1 MSEKGFE
8 PLSSQ
13 LGIAGTSYRI
23 QLGLI
28 NGRWASRLLKGN
40 NVIDSYVYKD
50 EDVQGDYPNQNIIVG
65 WVLRTVAIP
74 NINPHQVM
82 KTTQALVKQAIE
94 KKEQKKVMAPLSE
107 TKDIKLEKV
116 PESQLKRS
124 QAAGWVKEEGTKT
137 IQELEEE
144 KREAFR
150 ERMQYKHEE
159 EAERRGETIHVT
171 RELPSIPK
179 VGSQTSKTCPSCG
192 KDLDWKFCPYCG
204 ERL

>member
-1 MSEKGFE
+1 VSEKGFE

-82 KTTQALVKQAIE
+82 KTTQALVKQAVE

-107 TKDIKLEKV
+107 TKGLELEKV
-116 PESQLKRS
+116 PASQLKRP
-124 QAAGWVKEEGTKT
+124 QATGWVKEEGVKSL
-137 IQELEEE
+137 QELEDE

-150 ERMQYKHEE
+150 ERMKYKHEE
-159 EAERRGETIHVT
+159 EAERVKETVKTT

-179 VGSQTSKTCPSCG
+179 SGAQTSKTCPSCG
-192 KDLDWKFCPYCG
+192 KDLDWRYCPYCG
-204 ERL
+204 EKL

>member
-1 MSEKGFE
+1 VSEKGFE

-82 KTTQALVKQAIE
+82 KTTQALVKQAVE

-107 TKDIKLEKV
+107 TKELELEKV
-116 PESQLKRS
+116 PENQLKRPK
-124 QAAGWVKEEGTKT
+124 ATGWVKEEGVKSL
-137 IQELEEE
+137 QELEDE

-150 ERMQYKHEE
+150 ERMKYKHEE
-159 EAERRGETIHVT
+159 ETERRKETVKTT

-179 VGSQTSKTCPSCG
+179 LGGQTSKTCPSCG
-192 KDLDWKFCPYCG
+192 KDLDWRYCPYCG
-204 ERL
+204 EKL

>member
-107 TKDIKLEKV
+107 MKGLELEKV
-116 PESQLKRS
+116 PESQLKRP
-124 QAAGWVKEEGTKT
+124 QATGWVKEEGMKSV
-137 IQELEEE
+137 QELEDE

-150 ERMQYKHEE
+150 ERMKYKHEE
-159 EAERRGETIHVT
+159 EAGRIKEPIKTT
-171 RELPSIPK
+171 RDLPSIPK
-179 VGSQTSKTCPSCG
+179 LGGQTSKTCPSCG
-192 KDLDWKFCPYCG
+192 KDLDWRYCPYCG
-204 ERL
+204 EKL

>member
-94 KKEQKKVMAPLSE
+94 KKEQKKVMAPISE

-116 PESQLKRS
+116 PESQLKRP

-137 IQELEEE
+137 LQELEEE

-159 EAERRGETIHVT
+159 EAERRGETIHTT

-204 ERL
+204 EKL